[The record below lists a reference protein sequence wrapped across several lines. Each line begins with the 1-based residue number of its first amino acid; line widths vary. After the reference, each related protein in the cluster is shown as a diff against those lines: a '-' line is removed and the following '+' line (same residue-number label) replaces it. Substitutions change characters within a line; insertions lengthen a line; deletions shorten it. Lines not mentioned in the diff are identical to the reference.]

1 MYPIGWHMSKGK
13 RRLSKNWMRS
23 EEEIPCEIDWADK
36 QMKPFAQVY
45 VLQEARPSQIEYTQI
60 NVYQSAIKSGL

>member
-1 MYPIGWHMSKGK
+1 
-13 RRLSKNWMRS
+13 MRS
-23 EEEIPCEIDWADK
+23 KEEILCEIDWADK

>member
-1 MYPIGWHMSKGK
+1 
-13 RRLSKNWMRS
+13 MRS
-23 EEEIPCEIDWADK
+23 KEEEILCEIDWADK

-45 VLQEARPSQIEYTQI
+45 VLQEVQPNQIEYTQI

>member
-1 MYPIGWHMSKGK
+1 MSKGK
-13 RRLSKNWMRS
+13 RRLSKNWIRS
-23 EEEIPCEIDWADK
+23 EEELLCEIDWADK

-45 VLQEARPSQIEYTQI
+45 VLQEVQPNQIEYTQI

>member
-1 MYPIGWHMSKGK
+1 MSKGK

>member
-1 MYPIGWHMSKGK
+1 MSKGK
-13 RRLSKNWMRS
+13 MELDKNWMCNG
-23 EEEIPCEIDWADK
+23 EEILCEIDWADK